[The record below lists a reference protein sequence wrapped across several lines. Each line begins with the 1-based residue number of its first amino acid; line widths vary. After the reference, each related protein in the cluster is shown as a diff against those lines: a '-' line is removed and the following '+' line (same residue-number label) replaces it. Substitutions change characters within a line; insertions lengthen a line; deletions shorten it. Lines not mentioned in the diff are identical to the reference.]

1 MHGRCMTLAFQ
12 AEMHNRGPP
21 ITVEEKTESLVC
33 NIFNID
39 IEGRLVQET
48 KYVSGNKIGKNTK
61 LQHRWHI
68 TR

>member
-39 IEGRLVQET
+39 IKRED
-48 KYVSGNKIGKNTK
+48 
-61 LQHRWHI
+61 W
-68 TR
+68 